1 MQVLGPILD
10 RPVSTIDDVIAVMT
24 AIDGALPAGDGVR
37 WFNDLYRRVTIGVRA
52 AVGEAGVFR
61 DPQFLDRLDVVFAK
75 LYFDALRAGESV
87 AASAPPAWRP
97 LLAARSD
104 SRLLPLQFALSGMD
118 AHINRD
124 LPAGIVAVFEELGGS
139 PLDCGARRDDFE
151 RVNAI
156 LETVEAQ
163 AKADL
168 VTGAIAAVDTLV
180 APLDDQ
186 LAMWSVRAAR
196 EAAWTNAAVL
206 WQLKSVPVL
215 KGDFFNRLDSF
226 TGFSAQA
233 LLARYTLRASA

>member
-1 MQVLGPILD
+1 MQMLGPILD

-37 WFNDLYRRVTIGVRA
+37 CFNDLYRRVTLGVRA
-52 AVGEAGVFR
+52 AVGDGTAFR
-61 DPQFLDRLDVVFAK
+61 DPRFLDRLDVVFAN
-75 LYFDALRAGESV
+75 LYFDALRTGESDP
-87 AASAPPAWRP
+87 ASAPPAWRP
-97 LLAARSD
+97 LLTARAE

-124 LPAGIVAVFEELGGS
+124 LPAGIVSVFEELGGS
-139 PLDCGARRDDFE
+139 PLDGGDRRDDFE
-151 RVNAI
+151 RVNTI

-168 VTGAIAAVDTLV
+168 LTGPIAAIDTV
-180 APLDDQ
+180 MTPVDDQ

-206 WQLKSVPVL
+206 WQLKSVPPL
-215 KGDFFNRLDSF
+215 KRDFFDRLDRF

-233 LLARYTLRASA
+233 LLAKYCLPAR

>member
-10 RPVSTIDDVIAVMT
+10 RQVSTIDDVLAVMT

-37 WFNDLYRRVTIGVRA
+37 WFNTLYRRVTIGVRA
-52 AVGEAGVFR
+52 AVDQAGAFR
-61 DPQFLDRLDVVFAK
+61 DRHFLDRLDVVFAR
-75 LYFDALRAGESV
+75 LYFDALRAGESPTG
-87 AASAPPAWRP
+87 SAPPAWRP
-97 LLAARSD
+97 LLAARTD
-104 SRLLPLQFALSGMD
+104 SHLLPLQFALSGMD

-124 LPAGIVAVFEELGGS
+124 LPAGIVAVFEELGDS

-151 RVNAI
+151 RVNTI
-156 LETVEAQ
+156 LETVEAE

-168 VTGAIAAVDTLV
+168 LTGPIAAIDTV
-180 APLDDQ
+180 MTPVDDQ

-206 WQLKSVPVL
+206 WQLKSVPPL
-215 KGDFFNRLDSF
+215 QRDFFDRLDRF

-233 LLARYTLRASA
+233 LLARYTLRTP